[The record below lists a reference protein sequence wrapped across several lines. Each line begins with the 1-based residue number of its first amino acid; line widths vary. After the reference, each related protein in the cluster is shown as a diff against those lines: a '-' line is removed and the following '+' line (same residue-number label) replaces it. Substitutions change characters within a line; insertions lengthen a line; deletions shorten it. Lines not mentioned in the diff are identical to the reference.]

1 MARGVPLDHYRN
13 IGIMAHID
21 AGKTTVS
28 ERILFYTGKSRHIG
42 EVQDGT
48 ATMDWME
55 EEQERGITI
64 TSATTTCFWNGY
76 RINLIDTP
84 GHIDFTAE
92 VERSLRVLDGAI
104 AVFDAVSGVEAQ
116 SETVWRQADR
126 YGVPRLCFVNK
137 MDRAGAD
144 FDRTVAMI
152 QSRLGAEP
160 LALHLPIGAEAGFVG
175 LVDLVRNAA
184 LVWKTETP
192 GLDAE
197 EGPVPPEMTAA
208 AEVGRR
214 GLIERVIERDDA
226 VLEAY
231 LDGCDPDPATLKR
244 CIRDGAIAGEFV
256 PVLCGA
262 AFRNRGIQPLLD
274 AVTDYLPAPG
284 AIADVR
290 DANIVR
296 KASDDEPFAALAFKV
311 MNDPLAGPLTFLRIY
326 SGVLRTG
333 DWVLNSAR
341 NRREQVRGMVQMHA
355 NAREE
360 IVEARAGDI
369 VALTG
374 LEGTTTG
381 DTLCAIDAP
390 LLLERMAFPE
400 PVVSVALEPKSEA
413 DQAGMDAALEHLA
426 AEDPSLKVFADAETG
441 RTAIGGM
448 GELHLDVALNRLTRE
463 FGVAV
468 QAGRP
473 QIAYRETVT
482 AVAEE
487 IVSLR
492 ETPDMGGG
500 PLRVGLR
507 VEPASSG
514 AGVAFTDGMAGA
526 LPEDV
531 VRTIEEEVRQAALG
545 GILSGFPVVDIAVT
559 LIDGADSAASAASFG
574 IAAREAFRRAVQKA
588 GPVLLEPV
596 MQVEVAVPQEF
607 VGAVLDDL
615 KRRRGQ
621 ISDIGMRATT
631 SIVVASVPL
640 EGMFGYATDVRSASQ
655 GRAHYSMRFERYVE
669 RQ

>member
-28 ERILFYTGKSRHIG
+28 ERILFYTGKSRYIG

-84 GHIDFTAE
+84 GHIDFTVE
-92 VERSLRVLDGAI
+92 VERSLRVLDGAV

-126 YGVPRLCFVNK
+126 YGIPRLCFVNK

-144 FDRTVAMI
+144 FGRTVAMI

-184 LVWKTETP
+184 LVWKTEAP
-192 GLDAE
+192 GVEAE
-197 EGPVPPEMTAA
+197 EGPVPPEMAAA
-208 AEVGRR
+208 AEAGRR

-226 VLEAY
+226 VLGAY

-284 AIADVR
+284 AIADVC
-290 DANIVR
+290 DARIVR

-311 MNDPLAGPLTFLRIY
+311 MNDPLAGSLTFLRIY

-341 NRREQVRGMVQMHA
+341 NAREQVQGMLQMHA

-360 IVEARAGDI
+360 IAEARAGDI

-381 DTLCAIDAP
+381 DTLCAVDAP

-400 PVVSVALEPKSEA
+400 PVVSVALEPENEA
-413 DQAGMDAALEHLA
+413 DRARMDAALARLA
-426 AEDPSLKVFADAETG
+426 AEDPSLTVFADSETG
-441 RTAIGGM
+441 RTAVGGM

-482 AVAEE
+482 ATAEE
-487 IVSLR
+487 VSLFR
-492 ETPDMGGG
+492 DGGDS
-500 PLRVGLR
+500 LIRVGLR
-507 VEPASSG
+507 VEPAASG
-514 AGVAFTDGMAGA
+514 TGFVFADGMAQA

-531 VRTIEEEVRQAALG
+531 VRSIEEGVRQAALS

-559 LIDGADSAASAASFG
+559 LIDGAGDAASAASFG

-588 GPVLLEPV
+588 SPVLLEPV
-596 MQVEVAVPQEF
+596 MQVEVVVPQEF

-631 SIVVASVPL
+631 SVVVASVPL

-655 GRAHYSMRFERYVE
+655 GRAHYSMQFERYAG